1 MAKIDLSGQIWSQF
15 EQSKLRAERAL
26 EAGQTAEAAAA
37 YRRCADLLRQ
47 YGGYAVTDD
56 VRKQWHD
63 RAGKFEEMAARI
75 ESGRLARATTEA
87 VPGEDYRD
95 AIRGLVTRT
104 SIAWDDIGGLEDTKR
119 EIQTAY
125 ALAVARKPAGISV
138 TAARNI
144 LLYGPPGTGKTL
156 LAAATSHELDA
167 TFFNVKVSDML
178 SKYFGESS
186 KLVSALYAEAVA
198 QAPSV
203 IFLDEFDALTG
214 SREGND
220 SGAERRVLS
229 TLLSELDGL
238 DDKRR
243 EDGPYILTMAATN
256 VPWQVDKAVLSRFGA
271 RLIYV
276 PLPDAAA
283 RRAIL
288 RIHVERKGHH
298 SLVAPDELV
307 RKTDGYSGREIEAV
321 VGYAVSRMINRANPD
336 LLQQASQGREALA
349 DYTLRIEALAADD
362 FDAALAAIRPVTNA
376 RDMARYDDWR
386 RQVES

>member
-1 MAKIDLSGQIWSQF
+1 MPKIDLSGQVWSQF
-15 EQSKLRAERAL
+15 EQSKTRAERL
-26 EAGQTAEAAAA
+26 MEAGQAADAAAA

-47 YGGYAVTDD
+47 YGGYAIAED
-56 VRKQWHD
+56 VRKQWQE
-63 RAGKFEEMAARI
+63 RAAKFDEMATRI
-75 ESGRLARATTEA
+75 ESGRLARATTEPTA
-87 VPGEDYRD
+87 GEDYRD
-95 AIRGLVTRT
+95 AVRGLVTT
-104 SIAWDDIGGLEDTKR
+104 TDISWDDIGGLEETKR

-125 ALAVARKPAGISV
+125 ALAVARKPAGVSLN
-138 TAARNI
+138 AARNI

-214 SREGND
+214 SREGSD

-243 EDGPYILTMAATN
+243 NDGPYVLTIAATN
-256 VPWQVDKAVLSRFGA
+256 LPWQVDKAVLSRFGA

-276 PLPDAAA
+276 PLPDEAA

-288 RIHVERKGHH
+288 QIHIERKGHR
-298 SLVAPDELV
+298 SLAAPDELV
-307 RKTDGYSGREIEAV
+307 KKTAGYSGREIEAV
-321 VGYAVSRMINRANPD
+321 VGYAVSRMVSRANPD
-336 LLQQASQGREALA
+336 LLQQASQGRESLSG
-349 DYTLRIEALAADD
+349 YTLKVEPLAADD
-362 FDAALAAIRPVTNA
+362 FAAALAAIRPVTDA
-376 RDMARYDDWR
+376 RDIQRYDAWR
-386 RQVES
+386 RQVEA